1 MKGCIPIL
9 SLILLMSSCKV
20 GPNYSP
26 PPTLTPTSFI
36 EDRPDKTTPVT
47 DEDLFHWWEE
57 TFNDPFL
64 DQLLEE
70 ALQCNFDLRIAWQR
84 VFQARANY
92 WIQFASILPDFESDF
107 QATRFRVSQSFAS
120 ARTAAAAAATPTP
133 TPTGAAATTISPYQ
147 DFFQIGLD
155 AVWEIDLFGKL
166 RRNAQSAYDAWEA
179 TIEDAR
185 GIKITVLS
193 EVANIYVAICYF
205 QTKVDLAK
213 QLVEFDEGLV
223 AMSNERFQSGL
234 ANEEEVDEAL
244 STLEADKAALNVF
257 EIFLKQNIYSLA
269 VLLGRLPET
278 LVVDFSINRPIPI
291 ASGNIPETLPSE
303 LLRRRPDIASAER
316 TLAAQTEQIG
326 VAVAE
331 LFPTVSLIGSSSSF
345 AANPLQ
351 GANIGYSSD
360 TFSKLFNPKSRI
372 WGVGTLIT
380 FPIFDFGKRYAN
392 VDVQRFLTNQD
403 YLAYQKTVITAFQE
417 VETSLATYFQEEDR
431 LGHFSRQVE
440 HDRRNLELIAD
451 QFQAGLANYT
461 DVLQAKEKWLS
472 SANLLT
478 DSQEA
483 VDIDLI
489 AVYKALGGNW

>member
-1 MKGCIPIL
+1 MKGCISFL
-9 SLILLMSSCKV
+9 TFMVLLSSCKV
-20 GPNYSP
+20 GPEYSP
-26 PPTLTPTSFI
+26 PPTLTPTYFV
-36 EDRPDKTTPVT
+36 ENRPYETTPVS

-70 ALQCNFDLRIAWQR
+70 ALQNNFDLRIAWER

-92 WIQFASILPDFESDF
+92 WIQFASILPDFEGDF

-120 ARTAAAAAATPTP
+120 ARAAAAAASTTTPT
-133 TPTGAAATTISPYQ
+133 TGAVATTISPYQ

-166 RRNAQSAYDAWEA
+166 RRNAQSAFDAWGA

-205 QTKVDLAK
+205 QTKANFAR
-213 QLVEFDEGLV
+213 QLVEFDEGLA
-223 AMSNERFQSGL
+223 AMSYERFQAGL
-234 ANEEEVDEAL
+234 ANEKEVDESL
-244 STLEADKAALNVF
+244 STLETDKAALNVF
-257 EIFLKQNIYSLA
+257 EISLKQNIYSLG
-269 VLLGRLPET
+269 VLLGRPPET
-278 LVVDFSINRPIPI
+278 LIADFSINRPIPI
-291 ASGNIPETLPSE
+291 ASGKIPETLPSE

-351 GANIGYSSD
+351 GANVGYSSD
-360 TFSKLFNPKSRI
+360 SFSKLFNPKSRI
-372 WGVGTLIT
+372 WGIGTLVT
-380 FPIFDFGKRYAN
+380 FPVFDFGKRYAN
-392 VDVQRFLTNQD
+392 VDVQKFLANQD
-403 YLAYQKTVITAFQE
+403 YLVYQKTVITAFQE
-417 VETSLATYFQEEDR
+417 VETSLSTYFQEEER
-431 LGHFSRQVE
+431 LGHFSRQAE
-440 HDRRNLELIAD
+440 HDRRNLELILD
-451 QFQAGLANYT
+451 QFQAGLANLS
-461 DVLQAKEKWLS
+461 DVLQARGKWLL

-483 VDIDLI
+483 IDRDLI
-489 AVYKALGGNW
+489 AVYKAIGGDW